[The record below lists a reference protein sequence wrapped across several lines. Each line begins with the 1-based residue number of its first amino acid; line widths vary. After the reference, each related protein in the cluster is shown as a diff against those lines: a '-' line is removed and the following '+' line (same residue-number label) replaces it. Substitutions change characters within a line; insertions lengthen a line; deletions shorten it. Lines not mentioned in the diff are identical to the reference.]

1 MEIGLLADHPGAI
14 ATLADWYVLEW
25 EPYYGV
31 DGPGDARADLK
42 SRCNRQKAPIGL
54 VAMEG
59 DRVCG
64 TIALDVDVTT
74 KLAPSVV
81 GLLVGNQYRRRGI
94 AAKLL
99 RSANNLARDLGY
111 DQLYVSTTVLTDLL
125 ERMGWRT
132 IGKVEFLNA
141 EHGSIYVCDL

>member
-1 MEIGLLADHPGAI
+1 MNIGLLADHTEAI
-14 ATLADWYVLEW
+14 ATLADWYLLEW

-42 SRCNRQKAPIGL
+42 SRCNRKKTPIGL
-54 VAMEG
+54 VAIEG
-59 DRVCG
+59 DQVCG
-64 TIALDVDVTT
+64 TIALDLDVTT
-74 KLAPSVV
+74 NLAPSVV
-81 GLLVGNQYRRRGI
+81 GLLVGNEYRRRGI
-94 AAKLL
+94 AATLL
-99 RSANNLARDLGY
+99 TSAEDLARDLGY
-111 DQLYVSTTVLTDLL
+111 DQLYVSTTVLSDLL